1 MRLPCELLMSAR
13 RPRVLIADDY
23 PPMVTALRGLLSA
36 ECDVVE
42 TVADGAAL
50 LESVA
55 RLQPDVVV
63 ADLNLPT
70 VSGLEACR
78 EIVRSNSYIR
88 VILVTGQPDDAV
100 RQRAIAAGAHA
111 FIAKVLAGDL
121 LEAIKHAREE

>member
-1 MRLPCELLMSAR
+1 MSAR
-13 RPRVLIADDY
+13 RLQVLIADDY
-23 PPMVTALRGLLSA
+23 PPMVTALRRLLSA

-50 LESVA
+50 LESAA

-63 ADLNLPT
+63 ADLNLPG

-78 EIVRSNSYIR
+78 EIVKSNSRIR
-88 VILVTGQPDDAV
+88 VILLTGVPDDTV

-111 FIAKVLAGDL
+111 FIGKALAPDL
-121 LEAIKHAREE
+121 LEAIKQVQVE

>member
-1 MRLPCELLMSAR
+1 MPAR
-13 RPRVLIADDY
+13 RLQVVIADDY
-23 PPMVTALRGLLSA
+23 APMVTALRRLLSA

-63 ADLNLPT
+63 ADLNLPS

-78 EIVRSNSYIR
+78 EIVKANSGIR
-88 VILVTGQPDDAV
+88 VILLTGVPDDAV

-111 FIAKVLAGDL
+111 FIGKALAPDL
-121 LEAIKHAREE
+121 LEAIKEVSEEA

>member
-1 MRLPCELLMSAR
+1 MSTRRL
-13 RPRVLIADDY
+13 RVLIADDY

-63 ADLNLPT
+63 ADVNLPSI
-70 VSGLEACR
+70 SGLEACR
-78 EIVRSNSYIR
+78 EIVRSNSKTR
-88 VILVTGQPDDAV
+88 VILVTGLPDDTV
-100 RQRAIAAGAHA
+100 RQRAIAAGAYA
-111 FIAKVLAGDL
+111 FIAKAMAGDL
-121 LEAIKHAREE
+121 LEAIKRVQHELA